1 MMLQDT
7 EDPVA
12 CVESPI
18 ATPARNPALKGLVC
32 LRCQGAQPLQLVHS
46 GCPLCAQQGVHV
58 SLAADYVRASRVS
71 TYLPYQQMF
80 SLGEGLTPLL
90 ENAALANALGIG
102 RLHIKDESKNPTGS
116 HKDRMSAIGVSQALD
131 FGAHTVVLASS
142 GNAAI
147 SAARYTQAAGLAC
160 EVATY
165 AGMPA
170 AYADALDE
178 YGAKRFM
185 FDDNAGRWNF
195 VAQRALLP
203 GYFALTNYHLPALGS
218 APLAIE
224 GYKAIAYECHADGY
238 QPEHIMVPTARGDLA
253 WGIYAGF
260 CDLLEAG
267 AIDALPRIWIVE
279 PFARLSRVLAGHDLH
294 QNYAGQ
300 TEQFSTAGATVTY
313 LQFQAATASDGGAL
327 VVPDI
332 EAKAARALL
341 AEHGI
346 SAELC
351 VAAGLA
357 ATEQLRAKKIATAAS
372 KVMLVLTADS
382 SRDPSF
388 PDTQ

>member
-1 MMLQDT
+1 MKT
-7 EDPVA
+7 PVSYRHSGA
-12 CVESPI
+12 HVVARSPHL
-18 ATPARNPALKGLVC
+18 AGLRC
-32 LRCQGAQPLQLVHS
+32 LRCEATYPLTLIHA
-46 GCPLCAQQGVHV
+46 GCPLCAAGGVHV
-58 SLAADYVRASRVS
+58 SLRAQYDKAAG
-71 TYLPYQQMF
+71 TTHYLPYTTGVN
-80 SLGEGLTPLL
+80 LGEGHTPLIDAPTL
-90 ENAALANALGIG
+90 ALAARVGS
-102 RLHIKDESKNPTGS
+102 LHIKGESKNPTGS
-116 HKDRMSAIGVSQALD
+116 HKDRMSAIGVTQALD

-147 SAARYTQAAGLAC
+147 SAARYAHAAGLAC

-165 AGMPA
+165 SGMPA
-170 AYADALDE
+170 AYADALDK

-238 QPEHIMVPTARGDLA
+238 LPEHIMVPTARGDLA

-279 PFARLSRVLAGHDLH
+279 PFARLSSVLAGHDLH
-294 QNYAGQ
+294 QNYAGS
-300 TEQFSTAGATVTY
+300 TAQFSTAGATVTY
-313 LQFQAATASDGGAL
+313 LQFQAATASNGGAL
-327 VVPDI
+327 VVPDM
-332 EAKAARALL
+332 AARAARALL
-341 AEHGI
+341 ARHGI

-351 VAAGLA
+351 AAAGLA
-357 ATEQLRAKKIATAAS
+357 AIGQLRTLKVASTNSKI
-372 KVMLVLTADS
+372 MLVLTADS